1 MKVLCIEEGS
11 VNIEKLTDLTRDG
24 ILVYKKDSKPPFM
37 LDVPSIEPL
46 NFVRE
51 LKKYTEARK
60 DVTQYS
66 YGNEAMSVAYKTIY
80 DKISKYLESIQGD
93 LNESK

>member
-11 VNIEKLTDLTRDG
+11 VDIKKLSDLTQNN

-37 LDVPSIEPL
+37 LDVPVIEPL
-46 NFVRE
+46 NFIYE
-51 LKKYTEARK
+51 LEKYVGERTNITR
-60 DVTQYS
+60 YS
-66 YGNEAMSVAYKTIY
+66 YGDEAMCAAYKIIY
-80 DKISKYLESIQGD
+80 DKIETYLKSIQGE